1 MEALRWLVNIFAP
14 FAVAHLV
21 SELWGAADM
30 SRVPVSTS
38 LIREHHGNLVE
49 RNTPFI
55 SALGRQRQ
63 LDLEFKN
70 YLVTSRLGRAT

>member
-1 MEALRWLVNIFAP
+1 MRGRKGWRHYLWLVNIFAP

-38 LIREHHGNLVE
+38 LIQEHHGNLVE

-63 LDLEFKN
+63 LDL
-70 YLVTSRLGRAT
+70 VSSRTT